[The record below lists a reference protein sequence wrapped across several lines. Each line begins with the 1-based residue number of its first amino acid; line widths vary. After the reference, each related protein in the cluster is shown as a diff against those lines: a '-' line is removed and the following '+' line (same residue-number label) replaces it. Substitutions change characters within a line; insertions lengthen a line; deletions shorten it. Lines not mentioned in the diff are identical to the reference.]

1 MSATPP
7 PIPPTPTVNPITAFI
22 RSPVGPMTTHFWG
35 PVFNYMFVIQGIVE
49 RDRPAHKISRNMQ
62 MILTFYSCIFMRF
75 ALVVKPRNYLLF
87 SCHLVNTC
95 LQSNLLIRR
104 LKFESERKAAGLSI
118 ELTAEE
124 KEELD
129 KIYQKVAAVEA
140 ESPKE

>member
-7 PIPPTPTVNPITAFI
+7 PTPPSNPITAFI

-75 ALVVKPRNYLLF
+75 ALKVKPRNLLLF
-87 SCHLVNTC
+87 SCHLVNAS
-95 LQSNLLIRR
+95 LQANLLVRR
-104 LKFESERKAAGLSI
+104 LTFESERRAGGLSI
-118 ELTAEE
+118 ELTDQE
-124 KEELD
+124 KAELD
-129 KIYQKVAAVEA
+129 RLYEL
-140 ESPKE
+140 S